1 MRKLRKR
8 RKSWGCTLVEVLAV
22 TGAMSSL
29 GGGAFTGATDKAKQ
43 TVCEQNL
50 RQLGLAVQMFA
61 DDNDGKY
68 PEAWFL
74 PKDLIK
80 DPRSIGKLLMPYV
93 NNKSLFMCPSA
104 PDAIQKFGLGYLWND
119 QLNNLTS
126 EQITNPSQ
134 TWMMTDINAA
144 ATALTPAQAKQGK
157 VDLSAIPPAHVGG
170 YNILYADGH
179 VKWSKEPPK
188 IQPILQ
194 SPGPGKGQPQQPGQG
209 GGEED

>member
-1 MRKLRKR
+1 MMKLRKHK
-8 RKSWGCTLVEVLAV
+8 KSWGCTLAEVLVV
-22 TGAMSSL
+22 TSTMSSL
-29 GGGAFTGATDKAKQ
+29 GGGAFTGAMDKAKQ

-50 RQLGLAVQMFA
+50 RQLGLAIQMFA

-68 PEAWFL
+68 PNAWFL

-80 DPRSIGKLLMPYV
+80 DPRSIGKLLMSYV

-104 PDAIQKFGLGYLWND
+104 PEPIKKFGLGYLWND

-126 EQITNPSQ
+126 EQIPNPSQ

-144 ATALTPAQAKQGK
+144 ATALTPEQAKQGK
-157 VDLSAIPPAHVGG
+157 VDLSVIPPAHVGG
-170 YNILYADGH
+170 YNVLYADGH

-188 IQPILQ
+188 IQPVLQ
-194 SPGPGKGQPQQPGQG
+194 SQGQGKAKQPEQG